1 MNNSLNASVR
11 TVEGGDDEMPSVNEH
26 QSSAAKRGLGYLF
39 LLAILVLGLGLAYF
53 WFIKSRKA
61 DSDAP
66 PPAQD
71 QVTASVPPRTFDA
84 IPPPPPEARQAPAA
98 YGPLGPPPG
107 HPYAQQGQPPPRP
120 QLDKSAS
127 GLMVI
132 ESGSIG
138 AGGMPSGAAAPPD
151 AAMMPVMDAPQ
162 RDSGAPSLSARLS
175 GTVTEMSSAGYLADR
190 NMTVAKGAMIDCV
203 LKTRLDTTVPGM
215 SSCIVTRNIYSDNG
229 KILLIE
235 RGSEVVGEYTTG
247 VQQGRNRIFVLWTR
261 LKTPNGVVIS
271 LDSPGTD
278 SLGAAGLGGHMKY
291 HFWRRFGAA
300 MLLSVVDDAASYAV
314 NRNRT
319 GGTTVNFGSSANAAS
334 NMADTVLQQTIHIPP
349 TLYKNQGDRINIFV
363 ARDLYFGDVYGLRT
377 R

>member
-1 MNNSLNASVR
+1 MNHHTSVR

-26 QSSAAKRGLGYLF
+26 TSSAAKRGLGYLF
-39 LLAILVLGLGLAYF
+39 LLAVLILGLALAYF
-53 WFIKSRKA
+53 WFIKSRKVA
-61 DSDAP
+61 ADAP
-66 PPAQD
+66 PSTQD

-84 IPPPPPEARQAPAA
+84 IPPPPPEARQPPA
-98 YGPLGPPPG
+98 YGRLGAPTGSPYVQPGPL
-107 HPYAQQGQPPPRP
+107 PPRP

-132 ESGSIG
+132 ESGSPG
-138 AGGMPSGAAAPPD
+138 AGNTPVNMEIGPEMVIPNTGEPSANVG
-151 AAMMPVMDAPQ
+151 
-162 RDSGAPSLSARLS
+162 RPSLSDRLT
-175 GTVTEMSSAGYLADR
+175 GTATEMTSAGYLADR

-215 SSCIVTRNIYSDNG
+215 SACNVTRNIYSDNG

-261 LKTPNGVVIS
+261 IKTPNGVVIS

-278 SLGAAGLGGHMKY
+278 SLGGAGLGGHVKY

-300 MLLSVVDDAASYAV
+300 MLLSVVDDAASYAA
-314 NRNRT
+314 NRNRN
-319 GGTTVNFGSSANAAS
+319 GGTTVNFGSTANAAGD
-334 NMADTVLQQTIHIPP
+334 MADTVLQQTIHIPP

-363 ARDLYFGDVYGLRT
+363 ARDLYFGDVYGLRA

>member
-1 MNNSLNASVR
+1 MNSVNATVR

-39 LLAILVLGLGLAYF
+39 LLAILVLGLALAYF

-61 DSDAP
+61 ASDVP
-66 PPAQD
+66 PPTQD
-71 QVTASVPPRTFDA
+71 QVTVSVPPRTFDA

-107 HPYAQQGQPPPRP
+107 HQYAQPGQSAPRP

-132 ESGSIG
+132 ES
-138 AGGMPSGAAAPPD
+138 AGGAQVDTGMPPGVPMTPIMGEPP
-151 AAMMPVMDAPQ
+151 
-162 RDSGAPSLSARLS
+162 RDSGGPSMADRLS
-175 GTVTEMSSAGYLADR
+175 GTVTEMTSAGYLADR

-261 LKTPNGVVIS
+261 LKTPNGIVIS

-278 SLGAAGLGGHMKY
+278 SLGAAGLGGHVKY

-300 MLLSVVDDAASYAV
+300 MLLSVVDDAAAYAA
-314 NRNRT
+314 NRNRN
-319 GGTTVNFGSSANAAS
+319 GGTTVNLGSTSNAAS

>member
-1 MNNSLNASVR
+1 MNSNTTVR

-26 QSSAAKRGLGYLF
+26 SSSAAKRGLGYLF
-39 LLAILVLGLGLAYF
+39 LLAVLVLGLGLAWF

-61 DSDAP
+61 ASDTP
-66 PPAQD
+66 PSAQE
-71 QVTASVPPRTFDA
+71 QVTTSVPPRTFDS
-84 IPPPPPEARQAPAA
+84 IPPPPPEAKQIPVT
-98 YGPLGPPPG
+98 YGPLGSPSGQTYVQPG
-107 HPYAQQGQPPPRP
+107 QLPPRP

-127 GLMVI
+127 SLMVI
-132 ESGSIG
+132 ESGGIG
-138 AGGMPSGAAAPPD
+138 TGNTPGNMETGPDMMLPGMDGQPGNSG
-151 AAMMPVMDAPQ
+151 
-162 RDSGAPSLSARLS
+162 RSSLSDHLT
-175 GTVTEMSSAGYLADR
+175 GTATDMTSAGYLADR

-229 KILLIE
+229 KILLVE

-261 LKTPNGVVIS
+261 IKTPNGVVIS

-278 SLGAAGLGGHMKY
+278 SLGGAGLGGHVKY

-300 MLLSVVDDAASYAV
+300 MLLSVVDDAASYAA
-314 NRNRT
+314 NRNRN
-319 GGTTVNFGSSANAAS
+319 GGTTVNLGSTANAAGD
-334 NMADTVLQQTIHIPP
+334 MADTVLQQTIHIPP